1 MHRVLTKTHPASEL
15 EEDAERR
22 EDDGEDDVDA
32 GRRAVRHLLR
42 SLSIC

>member
-22 EDDGEDDVDA
+22 EDDVDA
-32 GRRAVRHLLR
+32 GRRAVRRLLR